1 MSDFTELKLAGAPSA
16 PPNYRA
22 MTICDMLQAL
32 GDDAQKWADALLQ
45 AYPNCNIPHEIIM
58 PWFANAMQHSS
69 DVRRWRL
76 IHDDAAWL
84 GFQDDVFLQRRQGDG
99 ADQ

>member
-1 MSDFTELKLAGAPSA
+1 MSA
-16 PPNYRA
+16 PDYRS
-22 MTICDMLQAL
+22 MTVCEMLQAL

-58 PWFANAMQHSS
+58 PWFANAMQHSL
-69 DVRRWRL
+69 DVQRWRL

-84 GFQDDVFLQRRQGDG
+84 NFQDDVFWQRRHRQGDG
-99 ADQ
+99 AQREKLIEVKP